1 MTSLASV
8 INVNFFR
15 KTFKVFYEVVQKTDD
30 IRFFF
35 LNVLRFCFLLLNRE
49 EQLIELLKKNYYQ
62 HYYCQ
67 ITVVNFAPSSLK
79 MFDLSLFSKRARNLL
94 AAHFADLSSV
104 HINPVY
110 CQTHQRIICS
120 SVVRAVDRESEFLSQ
135 FRSQGHSSLRNPF
148 YLSFTLY
155 GNEALGPRLYGTCV
169 FLRFPLTL
177 PLLRHE

>member
-1 MTSLASV
+1 M
-8 INVNFFR
+8 IFDFFSQCITLLLLIIKQR
-15 KTFKVFYEVVQKTDD
+15 RATYRTFKEK
-30 IRFFF
+30 
-35 LNVLRFCFLLLNRE
+35 LLLA
-49 EQLIELLKKNYYQ
+49 LLLLDY
-62 HYYCQ
+62 
-67 ITVVNFAPSSLK
+67 SSEFCSILAQNVWS
-79 MFDLSLFSKRARNLL
+79 LSLFSKRARNLL

-120 SVVRAVDRESEFLSQ
+120 SVVRAVDCESEFLSQ

-177 PLLRHE
+177 PLLRHEWIVEVFKEK